1 MPIAP
6 SSPPAQAERPIS
18 AASYTAPP
26 LEEPS
31 RPGPAGDRELLAQFV
46 RCRDPV
52 AFEGLVRRHGPMVLG
67 ACRRLLRNPHDAED
81 AFQATFLVLL
91 RKAHTVN
98 PPERVGNW
106 LYGVACRTA
115 AKANAMNAKRH
126 ARDRTVEPPSM
137 GSSSTVIDASAQA
150 EVRAA
155 IDVEIGRLPER
166 YRAPVVLC
174 ELDGLSRTEAA
185 QALDLP
191 EGTLSSRLSRAREML
206 RTRLA
211 RRGMALSAAA
221 VAAAGLSA
229 ETMAAPV

>member
-26 LEEPS
+26 LDEPS

-91 RKAHTVN
+91 RKAETVN

-115 AKANAMNAKRH
+115 AKANAMNARRH
-126 ARDRTVEPPSM
+126 VRERNAEPPTE
-137 GSSSTVIDASAQA
+137 GSPSAVIDASAHA
-150 EVRAA
+150 ELRSV
-155 IDVEIGRLPER
+155 ID
-166 YRAPVVLC
+166 A
-174 ELDGLSRTEAA
+174 ELA
-185 QALDLP
+185 
-191 EGTLSSRLSRAREML
+191 
-206 RTRLA
+206 
-211 RRGMALSAAA
+211 
-221 VAAAGLSA
+221 
-229 ETMAAPV
+229 